1 MSGTAALI
9 IAYRRSENLEV
20 LLSKCV
26 QAGFGRIYVS
36 LDFPATELARED
48 VEACIS
54 VAKNF
59 EANNPEL
66 FRLRIAEFNLGCAIS
81 VLSAC
86 DWVFD
91 YEEFVVV
98 LEDDCLPSNDFFKFI
113 ADGRNEMRGHQ
124 NIFLLC
130 GTQFAP
136 EIVTKGKWH
145 LSNYPLIWGWATS
158 RYKWLLIKETY
169 QALGRRK
176 SKSGFESVIEHQYWK
191 AGTRRA
197 LEGYVDAWDTP
208 LVFVISK
215 LNGDVLLP
223 GVNLVQNIGND
234 QAATHTLTDSPWLN
248 RPAVAYSPSAGSPA
262 INSEVDKWL
271 RNEFY
276 KISLRH
282 LITTNIT
289 LLLDF
294 LGIHKRVRKPLIAR
308 WLQMT
313 PKG

>member
-9 IAYRRSENLEV
+9 IAYRRSENLEI

-26 QAGFGRIYVS
+26 QAGFRQIYVS
-36 LDFPATELARED
+36 LDFPSTDLARED
-48 VEACIS
+48 VEACIN
-54 VAKNF
+54 VAKNY
-59 EANNPEL
+59 EANYPDL
-66 FRLRIAEFNLGCAIS
+66 FRLRTAQWNLGCAIS

-113 ADGRNEMRGHQ
+113 ADGKNEMRGHQ

-136 EIVTKGKWH
+136 EVVTHGKWH
-145 LSNYPLIWGWATS
+145 LSKYPLIWGWATS
-158 RYKWLLIKETY
+158 RDKWLLIKETY
-169 QALGRRK
+169 QALDRRS
-176 SKSGFESVIEHQYWK
+176 SKSGFETFFEHQYWK

-197 LEGYVDAWDTP
+197 LEGFVDAWDTP
-208 LVFVISK
+208 LVLVISK

-234 QAATHTLTDSPWLN
+234 QAATHTLIQSPWLN
-248 RPAVAYSPSAGSPA
+248 RPTVSYFPSTDSPVM
-262 INSEVDKWL
+262 NSEVDNWL
-271 RNEFY
+271 RSEFY
-276 KISLRH
+276 GISLRH

-289 LLLDF
+289 LVLDYV
-294 LGIHKRVRKPLIAR
+294 GIHKRLRKPLIAR